1 MTETPDLAALAVA
14 VGAAIRAA
22 RRAKHLHVTDCAR
35 AVGVHRNHWHRWEA
49 GTRPV
54 SLAQL
59 VRVARVL
66 DVSIAELVTPAAQTH
81 SHVDI
86 PTLKATLDAYE
97 KHGGVDLPS
106 HVLPEPYTGP
116 WCGVGDH
123 MTPTP
128 RESR

>member
-1 MTETPDLAALAVA
+1 MTKTSEVAALTAR

-35 AVGVHRNHWHRWEA
+35 VVGVHRNHWHRWEA

-59 VRVARVL
+59 GQVARAL
-66 DVSIAELVTPAAQTH
+66 DVSIAELVTPAVQT
-81 SHVDI
+81 
-86 PTLKATLDAYE
+86 P
-97 KHGGVDLPS
+97 HG

-128 RESR
+128 RSPHDDDRAHD